1 MSSFDFKIQYP
12 NIPLPKVSDEMGIA
26 PIEEAII
33 SQSGSS
39 GVGSFDISPPSPLQ
53 ASDSHQPSRRFTG
66 ALTANEPTEAQYKTA
81 IEAVYS
87 TASTKPVVGDL
98 ITLNT
103 STEFNTRLFVYST
116 DDSAPDIA
124 TIQFEIDSKN
134 WYAYNFIGGSGGSAG
149 LSTIQVELADGG
161 EIALS
166 VSAALADYDSALD
179 SYWSIVFAVVNDK
192 ITTGGITY
200 DKVADA
206 YEYDV
211 DGYQTK
217 CRLRIITELL
227 DDEGLPFGVPISTY
241 GQYREVTLCKN
252 GEPVQ
257 SLIKIS

>member
-1 MSSFDFKIQYP
+1 MSSFDFKIEAP
-12 NIPLPKVSDEMGIA
+12 EVPLPRISDDLGIPSV
-26 PIEEAII
+26 PIAVIG
-33 SQSGSS
+33 QSGSS
-39 GVGSFDISPPSPLQ
+39 GVGSFDISPPDSIQYSDVVQQ
-53 ASDSHQPSRRFTG
+53 AKRLSGTI
-66 ALTANEPTEAQYKTA
+66 TADPTEAQYKTA
-81 IEAVYS
+81 IEAVYED
-87 TASTKPVVGDL
+87 ANTKPTSGDL

-103 STEFNTRLFVYST
+103 ATEFNTRFFIFKT
-116 DDSAPDIA
+116 DDSAPDVA
-124 TIQFEIDSKN
+124 TVQFVIDTKV

-166 VSAALADYDSALD
+166 VPAALVDYDSALN

-200 DKVADA
+200 DGVADA